1 MRITANSASSRAALT
16 RLLVKIDQN
25 PEYSRQIGL
34 EDVSRFRPEAD
45 LEKKE
50 VNENAEL
57 ITGHPICGH
66 SF

>member
-1 MRITANSASSRAALT
+1 MRITANDASSRAALT

-25 PEYSRQIGL
+25 PEYSRQIGV
-34 EDVSRFRPEAD
+34 EDVSRFRSEAD
-45 LEKKE
+45 LKKKE

-57 ITGHPICGH
+57 ITGHPVCGH

>member
-1 MRITANSASSRAALT
+1 MRITANDASSRAALT

>member
-1 MRITANSASSRAALT
+1 MRITANDASSRAALT

-50 VNENAEL
+50 VNEDAEL
-57 ITGHPICGH
+57 IISHPVCGH
-66 SF
+66 SV

>member
-1 MRITANSASSRAALT
+1 MRSTAKDASSRAALT

>member
-1 MRITANSASSRAALT
+1 MRITANNASSRATLT

-25 PEYSRQIGL
+25 PEYSRQIGV
-34 EDVSRFRPEAD
+34 EDTSRFRHKAD

-57 ITGHPICGH
+57 IIGHPVCGH